1 VSDTSAR
8 PDPGSFRDHRSR
20 VFAAADTV
28 YRGLDEVA
36 TKQLKDI
43 TERAFFRTAMERG
56 EIVPTRWVDEA
67 PAAIAVDDTRGFTG
81 WLAHDRLPVVSYP
94 YEWTF
99 SMLRDAALLQL
110 RLLTAA
116 LAEDVITKDASPYN
130 VQFVG
135 GRPTFIDVGSF
146 EPYESG
152 EPWYGYRQFC
162 QLNLFPLLFQAYRD
176 IPFQPLL
183 RGSLD
188 GITPAEARQILG
200 GWKRRWKG
208 LPVHVWLHARLEARL
223 AGRDEDVKQNV
234 RAAGFN
240 KRLIEANATKLTALV
255 GGLEWKA
262 SDSEWSSYSERA
274 HYSDRDLAA
283 KEDFVRR
290 VAADVRPQQAWDVGA
305 NDGHF
310 SRLVAEH
317 AGYVLALD
325 ADHLVADLLYRR
337 LHEEGNE
344 KILPLVV
351 NLADPSPAL
360 GWRARER
367 GPLWDRSTPDLAV
380 YLAVIHHLTITHH
393 VPVPAFLDFVRDTT
407 PRAVIEFPD
416 HHDPMVQK
424 LLRGKQAGL
433 HGDYRLDEFERLV
446 AERFEVLERQD
457 LPSGT
462 RTLFDL
468 RRR

>member
-1 VSDTSAR
+1 MSEGAAR

-20 VFAAADTV
+20 VFLSADAV

-36 TKQLKDI
+36 SQQLRAVTDLGFFKTAVERRDI
-43 TERAFFRTAMERG
+43 VATTWLDGPPEAL
-56 EIVPTRWVDEA
+56 A
-67 PAAIAVDDTRGFTG
+67 PADRAAFSA
-81 WLAHDRLPVVSYP
+81 WLEHQRLPVISYP

-110 RLLTAA
+110 RLLTSA
-116 LAEDVITKDASPYN
+116 LAEDVVAKDATPYN

-135 GRPTFIDVGSF
+135 ARPIFIDVGSF

-162 QLNLFPLLFQAYRD
+162 QLNLFPLLFQAYKD
-176 IPFQPLL
+176 IPFQPWL
-183 RGSLD
+183 RGALD
-188 GITPAEARQILG
+188 GITPAEARQMLA

-223 AGRDEDVKQNV
+223 AGSEEDVKQNV

-240 KRLIEANATKLTALV
+240 KRLIEANVSKLTALIE
-255 GGLEWKA
+255 GLEWKE
-262 SDSEWSSYSERA
+262 SGSEWSSYSDRA

-290 VAADVRPQQAWDVGA
+290 VAADAQPNQAWDVGA

-310 SRLVAEH
+310 SRLIAEH
-317 AGYVLALD
+317 AEHVLALD
-325 ADHLVADLLYRR
+325 ADHLVVDLLYRR

-367 GPLWDRSTPDLAV
+367 SPLWDRSAPDLVV
-380 YLAVIHHLTITHH
+380 YLAVIHHLAITHH
-393 VPVPAFLDFVRDTT
+393 VPIAALLDFVRELS

-416 HHDPMVQK
+416 REDPMVRR
-424 LLRGKQAGL
+424 LLKGKQTGL
-433 HGDYRLDEFERLV
+433 HADYRLDEFERLV
-446 AERFEVLERQD
+446 EDRFVVVERHQ

-468 RRR
+468 RRL